1 MTRSP
6 LLSLTPEQWESL
18 CDGCGRCCLVKLEDE
33 DTGELH
39 YTNVTCRYLDTETCR
54 CTDYK
59 NRTTINPRCM
69 KLSPEKLEI
78 LELMPTTCAYRLSM
92 KVKNRAQTSTRY
104 RYVAACSVKILFTM
118 MRYQGMSS
126 TGSKPEF
133 NPVLPTSLGDD
144 TCLMTNSPVSLQLN
158 L

>member
-39 YTNVTCRYLDTETCR
+39 YTNVICRYLDTETCR
-54 CTDYK
+54 CTDYE
-59 NRTTINPRCM
+59 NRATINPRCM

-78 LELMPTTCAYRLSM
+78 LELMPTTCAYRLVHEG
-92 KVKNRAQTSTRY
+92 KEPSTDSDTLAVRG
-104 RYVAACSVKILFTM
+104 RVFCEDLVHDNS
-118 MRYQGMSS
+118 
-126 TGSKPEF
+126 
-133 NPVLPTSLGDD
+133 LPGHIVDWIKT
-144 TCLMTNSPVSLQLN
+144 
-158 L
+158 

>member
-6 LLSLTPEQWESL
+6 LLSLKPEQWESL

-78 LELMPTTCAYRLSM
+78 LELMPTTCAYRLAHEG
-92 KVKNRAQTSTRY
+92 KKPIADFDTL
-104 RYVAACSVKILFTM
+104 SVRGRVFCEDL
-118 MRYQGMSS
+118 
-126 TGSKPEF
+126 
-133 NPVLPTSLGDD
+133 VHDDALPGHVVDWIKT
-144 TCLMTNSPVSLQLN
+144 
-158 L
+158 